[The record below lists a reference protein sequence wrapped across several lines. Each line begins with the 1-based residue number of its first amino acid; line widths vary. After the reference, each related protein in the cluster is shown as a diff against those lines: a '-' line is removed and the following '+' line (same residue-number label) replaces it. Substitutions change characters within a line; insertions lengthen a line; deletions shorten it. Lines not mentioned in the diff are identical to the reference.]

1 MQTFLTLVYRAIT
14 SADGAVTMTVSDS
27 GPSGPVTFVTAAKQN
42 V

>member
-14 SADGAVTMTVSDS
+14 SADGTVTITVSDS